1 MTEEAG
7 GGRSD
12 PSGSVAPPLEAW
24 VLPPWASPPEQ
35 QETLES
41 EGPEIRTAAPD
52 ARWLREIADGLRE
65 TAEELRAVPVD
76 RIVEALGTVGRR
88 LLDPGDDLRSEA
100 LALLPATSG
109 LSPAMA
115 EAVLDG
121 MAADWTRE
129 RLQALLEAELP
140 DPAALDRGVPVAS
153 GRRVRALGPALA
165 VQVVSGSVPGVGATA
180 LLRSLLVKGPTLVKP
195 GRGDLVLP
203 LLAARA
209 VAAVHPVLGR
219 SMAVV
224 YWSRGREEAEKAALS
239 AADVVVAYGGDAAVA
254 RLRARS
260 PATTRVVG
268 YHHRVGVGAVGRRAL
283 EPERAAGTA
292 REVARAAAFFDQR
305 GCVSPQVVWVEE
317 GGAESPRSFARRV
330 AHAFAE
336 LEDRLPGG
344 RLDPGEASALHQLR
358 GTEEL
363 RAAAGAGVEVR
374 HGGAASWTVIWD
386 PDPAFAPTCVGRV
399 LRLKPLTDL
408 LRLPGLLEPVARHLQ
423 TVGLAGAGGRAAEVA
438 EALARIGASR
448 ITSFRDVP
456 FPPPWWH
463 HDGQGALAVLL
474 RWADLEDVDGGSA
487 GGEPG
492 PSGGGA

>member
-1 MTEEAG
+1 M
-7 GGRSD
+7 
-12 PSGSVAPPLEAW
+12 
-24 VLPPWASPPEQ
+24 
-35 QETLES
+35 
-41 EGPEIRTAAPD
+41 EGLALRMAVPGPA
-52 ARWLREIADGLRE
+52 WLRGIAAGLRKR
-65 TAEELRAVPVD
+65 AEELRALPLQEV
-76 RIVEALGTVGRR
+76 VETLGTVGRR
-88 LLDPGDDLRSEA
+88 LLDPGDDLRAEA
-100 LALLPATSG
+100 LALLPPTSG
-109 LSPAMA
+109 LSPEMA

-121 MAADWTRE
+121 MAADWTPE
-129 RLQALLEAELP
+129 RLRALAAAELP
-140 DPAALDRGVPVAS
+140 DPVALDRPVHVAP
-153 GRRVRALGPALA
+153 GRHVRALGPALA

-195 GRGDLVLP
+195 GRGDLILP

-209 VAAVHPVLGR
+209 VAAAHPVLAR
-219 SMAVV
+219 SLAVV
-224 YWSRGREEAEKAALS
+224 YWPRGREEAERAALS
-239 AADVVVAYGGDAAVA
+239 AADVVAAYGGDAAVA

-260 PATTRVVG
+260 PATARFVG

-283 EPERAAGTA
+283 ERGRAAGAA

-330 AHAFAE
+330 AEAFAE

-344 RLDPGEASALHQLR
+344 RLDPEEASALHQLR

-374 HGGAASWTVIWD
+374 HGGTATWTVVWD
-386 PDPAFAPTCVGRV
+386 PDPSFAATCVGRV
-399 LRLKPLTDL
+399 LRVKPLSDL
-408 LRLPGLLEPVARHLQ
+408 MRLPELLEPVARHLQ
-423 TVGLAGAGGRAAEVA
+423 TVGLAGAGARRTEVA
-438 EALARIGASR
+438 EAVARVGASR
-448 ITSFRDVP
+448 VTRFRDVP

-474 RWADLEDVDGGSA
+474 RWADLEDVDGDSA
-487 GGEPG
+487 GGERG